1 MNTTVKP
8 KSPIWN
14 LYLSGHF
21 MVLVVAERSKYTAI
35 VSVDV
40 IYIDAVRDVVCVLIP
55 DLPLNFKELPWHV
68 NGWYLIFIKPCSY
81 K

>member
-1 MNTTVKP
+1 
-8 KSPIWN
+8 
-14 LYLSGHF
+14 

-55 DLPLNFKELPWHV
+55 DLPLNFKELP
-68 NGWYLIFIKPCSY
+68 
-81 K
+81 